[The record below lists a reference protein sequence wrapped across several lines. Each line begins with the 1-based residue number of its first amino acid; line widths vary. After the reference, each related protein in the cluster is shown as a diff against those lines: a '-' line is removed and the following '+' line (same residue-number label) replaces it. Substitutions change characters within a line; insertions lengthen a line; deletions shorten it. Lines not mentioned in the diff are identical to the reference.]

1 MGSSLAQRPLPRGP
15 RRGRWVPS
23 WERGRGRVKRDGGRA
38 RQPWIALTPTR
49 SPVYRSRQDT
59 CLCRCCAMAE
69 LSPTDDS
76 APPMP
81 PPRDTTHR
89 RLERHEADRVLKVAA
104 ELELA
109 HEAEQSRLA
118 DGLTLA
124 ELKEIASD
132 AGIPPQ
138 YVEQAAARVGYTIHG
153 RSDSPPD
160 DQSVAC
166 LVRDVSGHV
175 AEYHRERIVE
185 DIETTLGPGRVTM
198 IGGSHD
204 GPPDSEWSMVWSS
217 GDSKEPQTLIFLRCK
232 AAETSFFL
240 SAQQDSSKADN
251 AASVVGISAFIAGV
265 FGASFLDFHIVLVIL
280 CGLLFGLVAGGV
292 VFETVGRLTRGSR
305 GVSTALQRLADQLA
319 SYPTV
324 NVNDPID
331 A

>member
-1 MGSSLAQRPLPRGP
+1 
-15 RRGRWVPS
+15 
-23 WERGRGRVKRDGGRA
+23 
-38 RQPWIALTPTR
+38 
-49 SPVYRSRQDT
+49 
-59 CLCRCCAMAE
+59 MAE

-109 HEAEQSRLA
+109 DEAERSRLA

-138 YVEQAAARVGYTIHG
+138 YVEQAAARVGYTIQG

-175 AEYHRERIVE
+175 AEHHRERIVE

-198 IGGSHD
+198 IGGSQD
-204 GPPDSEWSMVWSS
+204 GPPDGEWSMVWSS
-217 GDSKEPQTLIFLRCK
+217 AEEPQTLIFLRCK

-240 SAQQDSSKADN
+240 ATQRDSSKADN
-251 AASVVGISAFIAGV
+251 AASAVGIAAAIAGV

-292 VFETVGRLTRGSR
+292 VFETVGRLTRGSK

-319 SYPTV
+319 GYP
-324 NVNDPID
+324 I
-331 A
+331 